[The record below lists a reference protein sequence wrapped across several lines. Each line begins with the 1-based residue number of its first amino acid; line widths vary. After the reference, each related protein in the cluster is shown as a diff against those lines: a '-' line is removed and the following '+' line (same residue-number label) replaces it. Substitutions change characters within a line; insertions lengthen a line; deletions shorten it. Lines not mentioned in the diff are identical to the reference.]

1 MNEKKRLMLFGLPLV
16 TVGVILNAYQ
26 MVLEL
31 RIIRESRP
39 FDAYL
44 FPANLRLFFL
54 LCLLLTGVGLAI
66 GRRWSFVASTLG
78 LLGVAF
84 EYVNWWHHSYR
95 LLALHAQEPFSRY
108 PEIVPPTLAGLVWA
122 KWWDLVLLFLLVALL
137 IWEIRVL
144 VKGVGNADAS

>member
-1 MNEKKRLMLFGLPLV
+1 MNEKKRLMLFGLPVV

-26 MVLEL
+26 MVVEL
-31 RIIRESRP
+31 RIIRESKP

-44 FPANLRLFFL
+44 FPANSRFFLL

-66 GRRWSFVASTLG
+66 GRRWSLVASALV

-84 EYVNWWHHSYR
+84 EYINWWHYSHR
-95 LLALHAQEPFSRY
+95 LLELDAEEPFSKY
-108 PEIVPPTLAGLVWA
+108 PEIVPPSLAGLLGA
-122 KWWDLVLLFLLVALL
+122 RWWDLFLLVLLVALL

-144 VKGVGNADAS
+144 VKGVRSADAS